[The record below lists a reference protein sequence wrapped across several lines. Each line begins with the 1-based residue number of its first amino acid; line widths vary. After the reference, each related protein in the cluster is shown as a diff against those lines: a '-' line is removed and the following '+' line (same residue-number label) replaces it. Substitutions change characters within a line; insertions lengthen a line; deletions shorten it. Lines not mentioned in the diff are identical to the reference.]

1 MNEMNESS
9 DRWTPDRLQT
19 PADRAIH
26 LEQRRAQLHPIVDD
40 LRRIAREM
48 EAAAKEAGSIEGDL
62 PGQGKVRAW
71 HVTRPLFKAADD
83 VERALADLVR
93 FNARFQQSYEELPK
107 KRAEKREAKELARN
121 GGQQS
126 AITSSP
132 SSSSPGRQTASHEQA
147 QYGDVFDGLRRGA

>member
-1 MNEMNESS
+1 MNEMNKPS

-26 LEQRRAQLHPIVDD
+26 LGQRRAQLHPIVDD

-48 EAAAKEAGSIEGDL
+48 EAVMREADSIEGDF
-62 PGQGKVRAW
+62 PGQDRIRAW

-83 VERALADLVR
+83 VERALADLLT
-93 FNARFQQSYEELPK
+93 FNTRYQRSYEELPE
-107 KRAEKREAKELARN
+107 KRAKKREAKELARN
-121 GGQQS
+121 GQQP

-132 SSSSPGRQTASHEQA
+132 SSSSGREAVSSEQA